1 MGPRCV
7 CAGCQVMR
15 THDAQERLGGMCAVK
30 FTHMMD
36 LPALHQSRTSTRRSR
51 VFFTALF
58 VCQAVFIIHLSCRD
72 KVVCLSKR
80 VQIFLKKWKYT
91 CHNVFS
97 VVTCGSFLLM
107 YKFPFQS
114 LL

>member
-7 CAGCQVMR
+7 CAGCQVML
-15 THDAQERLGGMCAVK
+15 TCDAQERLGGMCAVK
-30 FTHMMD
+30 LTHMMD
-36 LPALHQSRTSTRRSR
+36 LPALRQSRTSTRRSR
-51 VFFTALF
+51 VFLTALF
-58 VCQAVFIIHLSCRD
+58 IYQAVFIFHLSWRD
-72 KVVCLSKR
+72 KVVCFSKC

-91 CHNVFS
+91 CHNVFF
-97 VVTCGSFLLM
+97 VVTCGSFLLL